1 MTRMHNPPHPGE
13 VIREYLGDVSITDA
27 AAHLGVSRTTL
38 QRVVSGTADVSADM
52 AYRLAAAFGTSAE
65 LWAGLQ
71 MQFDLHQ
78 AEKVKRPRIQRM
90 GLPPDRPAR

>member
-52 AYRLAAAFGTSAE
+52 AYRLGAAFGTSAE
-65 LWAGLQ
+65 LWAGMQLQYDRHKAEQ
-71 MQFDLHQ
+71 MQ
-78 AEKVKRPRIQRM
+78 RPRIQR
-90 GLPPDRPAR
+90 LLAA